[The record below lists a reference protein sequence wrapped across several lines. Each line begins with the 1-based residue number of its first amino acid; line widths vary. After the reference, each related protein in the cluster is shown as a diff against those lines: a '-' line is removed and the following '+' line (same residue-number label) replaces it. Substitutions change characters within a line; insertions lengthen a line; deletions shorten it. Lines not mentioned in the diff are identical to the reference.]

1 MILKKTN
8 KQITHVSLLL
18 YDFTCKNQSFT
29 FPRICSSHLTPG
41 EVSLDPSSWTS
52 LTSWVDMS
60 CKKKKKKK
68 KKCSKRQKKK
78 KKKMP
83 RQKQKRRDLKL
94 KSTCDAAGGVLIHA
108 EVCNFPVVI
117 FSPRDSHSVSVD
129 SELLSR
135 TRRTSFL
142 NRARVQNLRQPCD
155 PPPLRLRVQTQQ
167 HDRLH
172 TCRAGWWEGKVTP
185 HGNPKIKNINT
196 DVRLHQS
203 VSAGGCRGRQLSG
216 MSKCQVFILNKKKK
230 KKKV

>member
-1 MILKKTN
+1 
-8 KQITHVSLLL
+8 
-18 YDFTCKNQSFT
+18 
-29 FPRICSSHLTPG
+29 
-41 EVSLDPSSWTS
+41 
-52 LTSWVDMS
+52 
-60 CKKKKKKK
+60 
-68 KKCSKRQKKK
+68 
-78 KKKMP
+78 MP

-185 HGNPKIKNINT
+185 HGNPKIKDINT

-216 MSKCQVFILNKKKK
+216 MSKCQVFILHLKKKK
-230 KKKV
+230 SLILSHNWVISWLSAQCVSKSGGAFCCSRSSRRVHCGTPPTSL